1 MKKVKYPNLDDYDL
15 SDYVELK
22 GDVLYKINGG
32 TTMSS
37 ADQVAILR
45 H

>member
-22 GDVLYKINGG
+22 GDILYLINVGFN
-32 TTMSS
+32 
-37 ADQVAILR
+37 
-45 H
+45 

>member
-22 GDVLYKINGG
+22 GDILYKINGG
-32 TTMSS
+32 TMSE
-37 ADQVAILR
+37 AIW
-45 H
+45 